1 MWCTRRI
8 EVDMAPWLAVL
19 LGVVVALI
27 ALAVVGV
34 FAARDPALRALIDR
48 LDDLGWRRGARGVW
62 GLVRDPRVPL
72 LVRLIP
78 VPVLIYLFTP
88 IDLIP
93 DFIPILGQADD
104 VLIVAAA
111 LWLMLRFTP
120 REVIEEHFG
129 LGD

>member
-1 MWCTRRI
+1 M
-8 EVDMAPWLAVL
+8 EPWLAVL
-19 LGVVVALI
+19 IGIVVALVL
-27 ALAVVGV
+27 LAAAGA

-48 LDDLGWRRGARGVW
+48 LNDLGWRRGARGVW

-72 LVRLIP
+72 AVRLIP
-78 VPVLIYLFTP
+78 VPVLLYLVSP
-88 IDLIP
+88 IDLVP

-120 REVIEEHFG
+120 REVIEEHFRAG
-129 LGD
+129 E

>member
-1 MWCTRRI
+1 
-8 EVDMAPWLAVL
+8 MAPWLAVL
-19 LGVVVALI
+19 IGIVVTLALLM
-27 ALAVVGV
+27 AAGA

-48 LDDLGWRRGARGVW
+48 LDDLGWRRGIRGIW
-62 GLVRDPRVPL
+62 RLVRDPRVPL

-78 VPVLIYLFTP
+78 VPVLIYLVSP

-111 LWLMLRFTP
+111 LWLMLRYTP
-120 REVIEEHFG
+120 REVIEEHFAPG
-129 LGD
+129 E